1 MKRID
6 FINNFPKRLLSRK
19 SDFNISVVV
28 SVRNR
33 TKNVRNRTLFRTLY
47 FRLFSHY
54 QAIIILARFLLY
66 NKYTNE
72 QKLYL

>member
-6 FINNFPKRLLSRK
+6 FINNFPKRLSSRK

-33 TKNVRNRTLFRTLY
+33 TKNVRNRTLFCTP
-47 FRLFSHY
+47 
-54 QAIIILARFLLY
+54 
-66 NKYTNE
+66 
-72 QKLYL
+72 